1 MLKTQYTAPL
11 AVKNIG
17 HRGSPGGVNTE
28 QGVKEVLGG
37 LGERVR
43 PRVEAVS
50 KEYSKRGIHR
60 IGDAEGCPARQHRVP
75 AKNENH
81 DRVTG

>member
-1 MLKTQYTAPL
+1 MLKTQYIAPL

-28 QGVKEVLGG
+28 HGVKEVLGG
-37 LGERVR
+37 LGENVR

-60 IGDAEGCPARQHRVP
+60 IGDAEGCSAR
-75 AKNENH
+75 
-81 DRVTG
+81 